1 MHFIKTIRELMN
13 IITLFEKISA
23 PHLRSLGLTTGQFDV
38 IATLGNQPA
47 MSCKELAE
55 KTLML
60 KGNLT
65 VVLTSLLKKELISR
79 TENPND
85 GRSTLI
91 GLTAAGNELFK
102 HAFPAHTKYLQLL
115 HDQFD
120 VAEMN
125 QLRNELYAIRL
136 KLEDYLNTNSIK
148 RNSNV

>member
-1 MHFIKTIRELMN
+1 M
-13 IITLFEKISA
+13 
-23 PHLRSLGLTTGQFDV
+23 RSLGLTTGQFDV

-47 MSCKELAE
+47 MTCKELAE

-79 TENPND
+79 TENPAD

-91 GLTAAGNELFK
+91 GLTTAGDELFK
-102 HAFPAHTKYLQLL
+102 DAFPAHTKYLQPL
-115 HDQFD
+115 HAQFE
-120 VAEMN
+120 VAEMD
-125 QLRNELYAIRL
+125 QLRNELYSIRI
-136 KLEDYLNTNSIK
+136 KLEHYLNPNSIE

>member
-1 MHFIKTIRELMN
+1 M
-13 IITLFEKISA
+13 
-23 PHLRSLGLTTGQFDV
+23 RSLGLTTGQFDV

-47 MSCKELAE
+47 MTCKELAE

-79 TENPND
+79 TENPAD

-91 GLTAAGNELFK
+91 GLPTAGDELFK
-102 HAFPAHTKYLQLL
+102 DAFPAHTKYLQPL
-115 HDQFD
+115 HAQFE
-120 VAEMN
+120 VAEMD
-125 QLRNELYAIRL
+125 QLRNELYSIRI
-136 KLEDYLNTNSIK
+136 KLEQYLNPNSIE